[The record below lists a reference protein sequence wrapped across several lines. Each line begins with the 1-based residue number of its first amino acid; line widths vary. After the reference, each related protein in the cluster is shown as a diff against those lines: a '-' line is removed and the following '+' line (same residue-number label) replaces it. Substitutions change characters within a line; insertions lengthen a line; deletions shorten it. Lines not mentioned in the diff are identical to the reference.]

1 VKKFK
6 EMKQDVENITP
17 DPSNFRNHV
26 LPLAR
31 IKKIM
36 KMDED
41 VKMISVETPLL
52 ISKACELFIIELAYR
67 GWVHT
72 IEENRRTLQRNDI
85 AQAISQNDFYDFLL
99 DIVEES
105 CKNKLK
111 YSGNSYSKI
120 PPVPLL
126 GFFDNYDM
134 SNNNPINI
142 NNNNLNNN
150 IDANGNYI
158 FDRNNNKKIKGRKE
172 DENKNNINKTLNN
185 NIEYNLNQ
193 SEFFNNIN
201 YINNN
206 PKNTNSNLNQSFN
219 FK

>member
-1 VKKFK
+1 MKKFK
-6 EMKQDVENITP
+6 DIKQDVENLLP

-72 IEENRRTLQRNDI
+72 IEANRRTLQRNDI

-105 CKNKLK
+105 CKNKLL
-111 YSGNSYSKI
+111 YSGHSYSKV
-120 PPVPLL
+120 PPVPIL
-126 GFFDNYDM
+126 GFFENYDI
-134 SNNNPINI
+134 NNI
-142 NNNNLNNN
+142 NNNELNKNLGFEPNNNLNE
-150 IDANGNYI
+150 
-158 FDRNNNKKIKGRKE
+158 KKE
-172 DENKNNINKTLNN
+172 EENINKINN
-185 NIEYNLNQ
+185 VEYNNLNQ
-193 SEFFNNIN
+193 SEFFSNFNYMNTLIKNNNNIN
-201 YINNN
+201 
-206 PKNTNSNLNQSFN
+206 
-219 FK
+219 

>member
-1 VKKFK
+1 
-6 EMKQDVENITP
+6 MTP
-17 DPSNFRNHV
+17 EPSNFRNHV

-31 IKKIM
+31 IKKIMKMDEDVKMIIKKIM

-67 GWVHT
+67 GWIHT

-105 CKNKLK
+105 CKNKLL
-111 YSGNSYSKI
+111 YSGHSYTKM

-126 GFFDNYDM
+126 GFLDNYD
-134 SNNNPINI
+134 I
-142 NNNNLNNN
+142 NNNNIINPDINNN
-150 IDANGNYI
+150 IENNKNYLLDAN
-158 FDRNNNKKIKGRKE
+158 NNIIEKKE
-172 DENKNNINKTLNN
+172 DENNN
-185 NIEYNLNQ
+185 NIQYYMNQ
-193 SEFFNNIN
+193 SEFYSNLN
-201 YINNN
+201 YINNPQN
-206 PKNTNSNLNQSFN
+206 NNSNNMNQSFN
-219 FK
+219 YK

>member
-1 VKKFK
+1 MKKFK
-6 EMKQDVENITP
+6 EIKLEVENLSP

-36 KMDED
+36 KTDED

-67 GWVHT
+67 GWIHT

-105 CKNKLK
+105 CKNKLL
-111 YSGNSYSKI
+111 YSGHSYTKM

-126 GFFDNYDM
+126 GFLDNYD
-134 SNNNPINI
+134 I
-142 NNNNLNNN
+142 NNNNIINPDINNN
-150 IDANGNYI
+150 IENNKNYLLDAN
-158 FDRNNNKKIKGRKE
+158 NNIIEKKE
-172 DENKNNINKTLNN
+172 DENNN
-185 NIEYNLNQ
+185 NIQYYMNQ
-193 SEFFNNIN
+193 SEFYSNLN
-201 YINNN
+201 YINNPQN
-206 PKNTNSNLNQSFN
+206 NNSNNMNQSFN
-219 FK
+219 YK

>member
-1 VKKFK
+1 
-6 EMKQDVENITP
+6 MTP
-17 DPSNFRNHV
+17 EPSNFRNHV

-67 GWVHT
+67 GWIHT

-105 CKNKLK
+105 CKNKLL
-111 YSGNSYSKI
+111 YSGHSYTKM

-126 GFFDNYDM
+126 GFLDNYD
-134 SNNNPINI
+134 I
-142 NNNNLNNN
+142 NNNNIINPDINNN
-150 IDANGNYI
+150 IENDKNYLLDAN
-158 FDRNNNKKIKGRKE
+158 NNIIEKKE
-172 DENKNNINKTLNN
+172 DENNN
-185 NIEYNLNQ
+185 NIQYYMNQ
-193 SEFFNNIN
+193 SEFYSNLN
-201 YINNN
+201 YINNPQN
-206 PKNTNSNLNQSFN
+206 NNSNNMNQSFN
-219 FK
+219 YK

>member
-1 VKKFK
+1 MKKFK
-6 EMKQDVENITP
+6 DIKQDVENLSP

-72 IEENRRTLQRNDI
+72 IEANRRTLQRNDI

-105 CKNKLK
+105 CKNKLL
-111 YSGNSYSKI
+111 YSGHSYSKI

-126 GFFDNYDM
+126 GFFDNYD
-134 SNNNPINI
+134 I
-142 NNNNLNNN
+142 NNNQNNN
-150 IDANGNYI
+150 DIINNRNYLYDAN
-158 FDRNNNKKIKGRKE
+158 NKLIEKKE
-172 DENKNNINKTLNN
+172 DENKNNNTINN

-193 SEFFNNIN
+193 SDFFSNLNYMNNANKNNI
-201 YINNN
+201 
-206 PKNTNSNLNQSFN
+206 SHLNQSFN

>member
-1 VKKFK
+1 
-6 EMKQDVENITP
+6 MTP
-17 DPSNFRNHV
+17 EPANFRNHV

-67 GWVHT
+67 GWIHT

-105 CKNKLK
+105 CKNKLL
-111 YSGNSYSKI
+111 YSGHSYSKI

-126 GFFDNYDM
+126 GFFDNYDIN
-134 SNNNPINI
+134 NNNPINVNMDNNI
-142 NNNNLNNN
+142 NTDRNYLFDANNNIIGKKDDENNNN
-150 IDANGNYI
+150 A
-158 FDRNNNKKIKGRKE
+158 
-172 DENKNNINKTLNN
+172 NN
-185 NIEYNLNQ
+185 NIEYNMNQ
-193 SEFFNNIN
+193 SEYFSNLN
-201 YINNN
+201 YINNPQN
-206 PKNTNSNLNQSFN
+206 NNSNLD
-219 FK
+219 

>member
-1 VKKFK
+1 
-6 EMKQDVENITP
+6 MTP
-17 DPSNFRNHV
+17 EPSNFRNHV

-41 VKMISVETPLL
+41 VKMICVETPLL

-67 GWVHT
+67 GWIHT

-105 CKNKLK
+105 CKNKLL
-111 YSGNSYSKI
+111 YSGHSYTKM

-126 GFFDNYDM
+126 GFLDNYD
-134 SNNNPINI
+134 I
-142 NNNNLNNN
+142 NNNNIINPDINNN
-150 IDANGNYI
+150 IENNKNYLLDAN
-158 FDRNNNKKIKGRKE
+158 NNIIEKKE
-172 DENKNNINKTLNN
+172 DENNN
-185 NIEYNLNQ
+185 NIQYYMNQ
-193 SEFFNNIN
+193 SEFYSNLN
-201 YINNN
+201 YINNPQN
-206 PKNTNSNLNQSFN
+206 NNSNNMNQSFN
-219 FK
+219 YK

>member
-1 VKKFK
+1 
-6 EMKQDVENITP
+6 MTP
-17 DPSNFRNHV
+17 EPSNFRNHV

-67 GWVHT
+67 GWIHT

-105 CKNKLK
+105 CKNKLL
-111 YSGNSYSKI
+111 YSGHSYTKM

-126 GFFDNYDM
+126 GFLDNYD
-134 SNNNPINI
+134 I
-142 NNNNLNNN
+142 NNNNIINPDINNNVENNKNYLLDANNN
-150 IDANGNYI
+150 II
-158 FDRNNNKKIKGRKE
+158 EKKE
-172 DENKNNINKTLNN
+172 DENNN
-185 NIEYNLNQ
+185 NIQYYMNQ
-193 SEFFNNIN
+193 SEFYSNLN
-201 YINNN
+201 YINNPQN
-206 PKNTNSNLNQSFN
+206 NNSNNMNQSFN
-219 FK
+219 YK

>member
-1 VKKFK
+1 MKKFK
-6 EMKQDVENITP
+6 DIKQDVENLSP

-72 IEENRRTLQRNDI
+72 IEANRRTLQRNDI

-105 CKNKLK
+105 CKNKLL
-111 YSGNSYSKI
+111 YSGHSYSKI

-126 GFFDNYDM
+126 GFFDNYD
-134 SNNNPINI
+134 I
-142 NNNNLNNN
+142 NNNQNNN
-150 IDANGNYI
+150 DINNNRNYLYDAN
-158 FDRNNNKKIKGRKE
+158 NKLIEKKE
-172 DENKNNINKTLNN
+172 DENKNNNTINN
-185 NIEYNLNQ
+185 NIENNLNQ
-193 SEFFNNIN
+193 SDFFSNLNYMNNANKNNI
-201 YINNN
+201 
-206 PKNTNSNLNQSFN
+206 SNLNQSFN

>member
-1 VKKFK
+1 
-6 EMKQDVENITP
+6 MTP
-17 DPSNFRNHV
+17 EPSNFRNHV

-67 GWVHT
+67 GWIHT

-105 CKNKLK
+105 CKNKLL
-111 YSGNSYSKI
+111 YSGHSYTKM

-126 GFFDNYDM
+126 GFLDNYD
-134 SNNNPINI
+134 I
-142 NNNNLNNN
+142 NNNNIINPDINNN
-150 IDANGNYI
+150 IENNKNYLLDAN
-158 FDRNNNKKIKGRKE
+158 NNIIEKKE
-172 DENKNNINKTLNN
+172 DENNN
-185 NIEYNLNQ
+185 NIQYYMNQ
-193 SEFFNNIN
+193 SEFYSNLN
-201 YINNN
+201 YINNPQN
-206 PKNTNSNLNQSFN
+206 NNSNNINQSFN
-219 FK
+219 YK

>member
-1 VKKFK
+1 MKKFK
-6 EMKQDVENITP
+6 DIKQDVENLSP

-72 IEENRRTLQRNDI
+72 IEANRRTLQRNDI

-105 CKNKLK
+105 CKNKLL
-111 YSGNSYSKI
+111 YSGHSYSKI

-126 GFFDNYDM
+126 GFFDNYD
-134 SNNNPINI
+134 I
-142 NNNNLNNN
+142 NNNQNNN
-150 IDANGNYI
+150 DINNNRNYLYDAN
-158 FDRNNNKKIKGRKE
+158 NKLIEKKE
-172 DENKNNINKTLNN
+172 DENKNNNTINN

-193 SEFFNNIN
+193 SDFFSNLNYMNNANKNNI
-201 YINNN
+201 
-206 PKNTNSNLNQSFN
+206 SNLNQSFN

>member
-1 VKKFK
+1 MAP
-6 EMKQDVENITP
+6 E
-17 DPSNFRNHV
+17 PSNFRNHV

-67 GWVHT
+67 GWIHT

-105 CKNKLK
+105 CKNKLL
-111 YSGNSYSKI
+111 YSGHSYTKM

-126 GFFDNYDM
+126 GFLDNYD
-134 SNNNPINI
+134 I
-142 NNNNLNNN
+142 NNNNIINPDINNN
-150 IDANGNYI
+150 IENNKNYLLDAN
-158 FDRNNNKKIKGRKE
+158 NNIIEKKE
-172 DENKNNINKTLNN
+172 DENNN
-185 NIEYNLNQ
+185 NIQYYMNQ
-193 SEFFNNIN
+193 SEFYSNLN
-201 YINNN
+201 YINNPQN
-206 PKNTNSNLNQSFN
+206 NNSNNMNQSFN
-219 FK
+219 YK

>member
-1 VKKFK
+1 
-6 EMKQDVENITP
+6 MTP
-17 DPSNFRNHV
+17 EPSNFRNHV

-67 GWVHT
+67 GWIHT

-105 CKNKLK
+105 CKNKLL
-111 YSGNSYSKI
+111 YSGHSYTKM

-126 GFFDNYDM
+126 GFLDNYD
-134 SNNNPINI
+134 I
-142 NNNNLNNN
+142 NNNNIINPDINNN
-150 IDANGNYI
+150 IENNKNYLLDAN
-158 FDRNNNKKIKGRKE
+158 NNIIEKKE
-172 DENKNNINKTLNN
+172 DENNN
-185 NIEYNLNQ
+185 NIKYYMNQ
-193 SEFFNNIN
+193 SEFYSNLN
-201 YINNN
+201 YINNPQN
-206 PKNTNSNLNQSFN
+206 NNSNNMNQSFN
-219 FK
+219 YK

>member
-1 VKKFK
+1 
-6 EMKQDVENITP
+6 MTP
-17 DPSNFRNHV
+17 EPSNFRNHV

-52 ISKACELFIIELAYR
+52 ISKACELFTIELAYR
-67 GWVHT
+67 GWIHT

-105 CKNKLK
+105 CKNKLL
-111 YSGNSYSKI
+111 YSGHSYTKM

-126 GFFDNYDM
+126 GFLDNYD
-134 SNNNPINI
+134 I
-142 NNNNLNNN
+142 NNNNIINPDINNN
-150 IDANGNYI
+150 IENNKNYLLDAN
-158 FDRNNNKKIKGRKE
+158 NNIIEKKE
-172 DENKNNINKTLNN
+172 DENNN
-185 NIEYNLNQ
+185 NIQYYMNQ
-193 SEFFNNIN
+193 SEFYSNLN
-201 YINNN
+201 YINNPQN
-206 PKNTNSNLNQSFN
+206 NNSNNMNQSFN
-219 FK
+219 YK